1 MEKMVF
7 FSFFSTNINTF
18 ANFFIQMLVCKIK
31 IVSQY
36 ILFKLLI
43 FLLVPLVWFDNLMVM
58 VMVLKL
64 DTIDIIEVVPGLGN
78 TILEY
83 ILYIY
88 I

>member
-1 MEKMVF
+1 
-7 FSFFSTNINTF
+7 
-18 ANFFIQMLVCKIK
+18 MLVCKIK

-83 ILYIY
+83 IYIY
-88 I
+88 MNNS

>member
-1 MEKMVF
+1 
-7 FSFFSTNINTF
+7 
-18 ANFFIQMLVCKIK
+18 MLVCKIK

-58 VMVLKL
+58 VMVKVLKL

-83 ILYIY
+83 IYIY